1 MQSNLFD
8 PCKAGRCGFNDLRIS
23 TERRNRIRL
32 SVAAYA
38 YEIASLPTMTDEK
51 FDNLARKIQPSI
63 RTGFELLDDFFAR
76 EFTAHSGMWIHKHPE
91 LQKIA
96 SIYKRYHT

>member
-8 PCKAGRCGFNDLRIS
+8 PCKPGRHGFNDLRIS

-38 YEIASLPTMTDEK
+38 YEIASSPTMTDAE
-51 FDNLARKIQPSI
+51 FDKLARKIQPSV
-63 RTGFELLDDFFAR
+63 RTGFKLLDDFFAK
-76 EFTAHSGMWIHKHPE
+76 EFTAHSGMWISKHPE
-91 LQKIA
+91 LQKIV
-96 SIYKRYHT
+96 SIYERFYT